1 MDKTERMLSLVAEWR
16 SSGMT
21 QKAFC
26 REAGIKPGTFSY
38 WVSRSRQGD
47 KSGFA
52 ELLPERVTELE
63 VVYPNGVK
71 IKVPSGDANTLSL
84 LIRLY

>member
-1 MDKTERMLSLVAEWR
+1 MLLLVAEWR

-26 REAGIKPGTFSY
+26 REAGIKLGTFSY

-52 ELLPERVTELE
+52 ELLPGKSALAKELE
-63 VVYPNGVK
+63 VIFPNGVR
-71 IKVPSGDANTLSL
+71 IKVPSGDVHTLSR